1 MTLNELIV
9 SALERLERGTDN
21 NTIDHYRAEFTD
33 YANTAVEL
41 IARKYM
47 PVKKETVELS
57 LDSDGNR
64 LLNLD
69 SLSRD
74 VIKIVD
80 VRVNGSSVGFEQDA
94 DGSGEF
100 IIDTTGDTAVVL
112 YRFLPQK
119 LSNPVDV
126 PELPKHMHMYIKYYI
141 VASARCGGDPYT
153 QNTSSADFQMFN
165 QFLYS
170 LESVKLGQA
179 SAYVLKNY

>member
-41 IARKYM
+41 IARKYL
-47 PVKKETVELS
+47 PVRKETVELTV
-57 LDSDGNR
+57 DSDGNR
-64 LLNLD
+64 LLDLD
-69 SLSRD
+69 NLSRD
-74 VIKIVD
+74 VIKLVD
-80 VRVNGSSVGFEQDA
+80 VRANGSSVGFEQDA
-94 DGSGEF
+94 DGSGQF
-100 IIDTTGDTAVVL
+100 VIDTTASSVVVL
-112 YRFLPQK
+112 YRFLPKK
-119 LSNPVDV
+119 LSNPTDV
-126 PELPKHMHMYIKYYI
+126 PELPKHMHSYVKYYI

-179 SAYVLKNY
+179 SAYVLQNY